1 MVQDYKITLTTRRS
15 TRSLLALTAATLIA
29 LFGSGCTT
37 VEPLTGRRQL
47 ILTSAQTEAQLGM
60 QAWNEIKK
68 AEKPTTNP
76 AYAKAVERVGR
87 NIANVVHQ
95 PGFTWEFQTFASDT
109 ANAFCLPGGKV
120 AVYDGL
126 FKYLDNDAELAT
138 VIAHEVAHAVARHGG
153 ERMTQAML
161 VELGGIALSETLND
175 EEELRKE
182 RWMLAYT
189 GLTTFGYKLPY
200 SRTHEYSADELGLI
214 YMARAG
220 YDPNAALSFWEK
232 FAGDKNSSR
241 TIEFLST
248 HPLGKNRIERLQNL
262 MPRAEREYQN
272 SPHPKGL
279 GTEWD

>member
-1 MVQDYKITLTTRRS
+1 MDQDCKTGLKARASTRR
-15 TRSLLALTAATLIA
+15 LLPLAVATLITV
-29 LFGSGCTT
+29 FGLGCTS

-47 ILTSAQTEAQLGM
+47 ILTSAQTEAELGM
-60 QAWNEIKK
+60 QAWSEIKK
-68 AEKPTTNP
+68 DEKPTTNP
-76 AYAKAVERVGR
+76 AYAEAVERVGR
-87 NIANVVHQ
+87 TIANVVNQ
-95 PGFTWEFQTFASDT
+95 PGFQWEFKTFASET

-126 FKYLDNDAELAT
+126 FEYLDNDAELAT

-153 ERMTQAML
+153 ERITQAML

-175 EEELRKE
+175 KEELHKE
-182 RWMLAYT
+182 QWLLAYT
-189 GLTTFGYKLPY
+189 GITTFGYKLPY

-220 YDPNAALSFWEK
+220 YDPNAALTFWEK
-232 FAGDKNSSR
+232 FAGDKNSPR

-248 HPLGKNRIERLQNL
+248 HPLGKNRIERLQTL

-272 SPHPKGL
+272 APQPKGL